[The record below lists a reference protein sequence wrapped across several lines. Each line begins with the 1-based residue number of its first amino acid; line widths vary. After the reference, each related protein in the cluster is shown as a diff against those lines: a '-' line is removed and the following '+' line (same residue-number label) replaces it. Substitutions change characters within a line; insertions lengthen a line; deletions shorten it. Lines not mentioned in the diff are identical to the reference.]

1 MKYSHFSVIIKV
13 NKKSEFIFSRKKVES
28 VIGTENNKALEEVQ
42 KEKLEI
48 QELHIKIKNLDNDPE
63 LKESLAKAL
72 ISKAAT
78 DHNIVEF
85 YDYYKSE
92 VTKYKGLCR
101 EFLEKSRTMDD
112 DEKDLFWYL
121 IASLIR
127 LIHTMYNEDFDEGFD
142 LYLSVENSSNVRFN
156 DYGRFASS
164 WVYENISEIF
174 SKDELDFIT
183 PYFSCGSGDGIRD
196 LISKI
201 GKEIV
206 TEDPILDEISFWGFL
221 NELFTDVNI
230 YSQRNESGEL
240 SFTAERRLFRLNFE
254 NLAPPRFS
262 DIIDPQ
268 SLSED
273 KLNNHIVKSQKF
285 RLLFGKYFR
294 FIISNIRYPDCG
306 GDEETRAKLKERFL
320 SDPNL
325 KEFLDDQLEV
335 YAETLLDTNW
345 NKLYPW
351 SG

>member
-1 MKYSHFSVIIKV
+1 M
-13 NKKSEFIFSRKKVES
+13 
-28 VIGTENNKALEEVQ
+28 
-42 KEKLEI
+42 
-48 QELHIKIKNLDNDPE
+48 
-63 LKESLAKAL
+63 
-72 ISKAAT
+72 ISKTAT

-112 DEKDLFWYL
+112 DKKDLFWSL
-121 IASLIR
+121 IASIIR
-127 LIHTMYNEDFDEGFD
+127 LVHTMYNEDFDEGFD

-183 PYFSCGSGDGIRD
+183 PYFSCDSGDGIRD

-206 TEDPILDEISFWGFL
+206 TEDPILEEISFWGFL

-240 SFTAERRLFRLNFE
+240 YFTAERGFVRLNFE

-262 DIIDPQ
+262 DTIDPQ
-268 SLSED
+268 RLSED

-335 YAETLLDTNW
+335 YTKTLLDTNW
-345 NKLYPW
+345 NKLYRW
-351 SG
+351 SS

>member
-1 MKYSHFSVIIKV
+1 MID
-13 NKKSEFIFSRKKVES
+13 
-28 VIGTENNKALEEVQ
+28 TENNKALKEVQ

-112 DEKDLFWYL
+112 DKKDLFW
-121 IASLIR
+121 SLISSIIR
-127 LIHTMYNEDFDEGFD
+127 LVHTMYNEDFDEGFD

-156 DYGRFASS
+156 DYGLFIRS
-164 WVYENISEIF
+164 WIYENISKIF
-174 SKDELDFIT
+174 SKDELELINQ
-183 PYFSCGSGDGIRD
+183 YFAYDSGDGIRN
-196 LISKI
+196 LIAKI
-201 GKEIV
+201 NNEID
-206 TEDPILDEISFWGFL
+206 TEDPISDEISFFGFL
-221 NELFTDVNI
+221 NELFTDVKI

-240 SFTAERRLFRLNFE
+240 SFTDERGFVRLNFE

-262 DIIDPQ
+262 DIIDRQ
-268 SLSED
+268 RLSED

-306 GDEETRAKLKERFL
+306 GDEEIRAKLKERFL

-345 NKLYPW
+345 NKLYRW
-351 SG
+351 SS

>member
-1 MKYSHFSVIIKV
+1 MIS
-13 NKKSEFIFSRKKVES
+13 
-28 VIGTENNKALEEVQ
+28 TENNKDLEEIQ
-42 KEKLEI
+42 KEKQEI

-63 LKESLAKAL
+63 LKNSLAEAL
-72 ISKAAT
+72 ISKTAT

-112 DEKDLFWYL
+112 DEKDLFWSL
-121 IASLIR
+121 IASIIR
-127 LIHTMYNEDFDEGFD
+127 LVHTMYNEDFDEGFD

-183 PYFSCGSGDGIRD
+183 PYFSCGSGDGIRN
-196 LISKI
+196 LISGI
-201 GKEIV
+201 ENEVVI
-206 TEDPILDEISFWGFL
+206 EDPILDEISFFGFL
-221 NELFTDVNI
+221 NELFADVNI
-230 YSQRNESGEL
+230 YSQRNENGEL
-240 SFTAERRLFRLNFE
+240 SFTDKRGLVRLNFK
-254 NLAPPRFS
+254 NLAPIGFS
-262 DIIDPQ
+262 EFIDLQCLP
-268 SLSED
+268 EG
-273 KLNNHIVKSQKF
+273 KLENHPIKSQKF
-285 RLLFGKYFR
+285 KLLFGKYFR
-294 FIISNIRYPDCG
+294 FVISYISYPDCG

-325 KEFLDDQLEV
+325 KEFLGDELET
-335 YAETLLDTNW
+335 YTKTLLDTNW

-351 SG
+351 SS

>member
-1 MKYSHFSVIIKV
+1 M
-13 NKKSEFIFSRKKVES
+13 
-28 VIGTENNKALEEVQ
+28 IGTENNKALEEVQ

-63 LKESLAKAL
+63 FKNSLAENL
-72 ISKAAT
+72 ISKTAT

-112 DEKDLFWYL
+112 DKKDLFWSL
-121 IASLIR
+121 IASIIR
-127 LIHTMYNEDFDEGFD
+127 LVHTMYNEDFDEGFD

-183 PYFSCGSGDGIRD
+183 PYFSCDSGDGIRD

-206 TEDPILDEISFWGFL
+206 TEDPILEEISFWGFL
-221 NELFTDVNI
+221 NELFMDVNI

-240 SFTAERRLFRLNFE
+240 YFTAERGFVRLNFE

-262 DIIDPQ
+262 DTIDPQ
-268 SLSED
+268 RLSED

-335 YAETLLDTNW
+335 YTKTLLDTNW
-345 NKLYPW
+345 NKLYRW
-351 SG
+351 SS

>member
-1 MKYSHFSVIIKV
+1 M
-13 NKKSEFIFSRKKVES
+13 
-28 VIGTENNKALEEVQ
+28 IGTENNKALEEIQ

-63 LKESLAKAL
+63 FKNSLAETL
-72 ISKAAT
+72 IFKTAT
-78 DHNIVEF
+78 DHNTVEF

-112 DEKDLFWYL
+112 DKKDLFWSL
-121 IASLIR
+121 IASIIR
-127 LIHTMYNEDFDEGFD
+127 LVHTMYNEDFDEGFD

-206 TEDPILDEISFWGFL
+206 TEDPILDEISFYGFL

-240 SFTAERRLFRLNFE
+240 YFTDERGFVRLNFE

-262 DIIDPQ
+262 DTIDPQ
-268 SLSED
+268 RLSED
-273 KLNNHIVKSQKF
+273 KLENHIVKSQKF

-325 KEFLDDQLEV
+325 KEFLGDELET
-335 YAETLLDTNW
+335 YTQTLLDTNW
-345 NKLYPW
+345 NKLHPW
-351 SG
+351 SN

>member
-1 MKYSHFSVIIKV
+1 MID
-13 NKKSEFIFSRKKVES
+13 
-28 VIGTENNKALEEVQ
+28 TENNKALEEVQ

-48 QELHIKIKNLDNDPE
+48 QELHIKIKNFDNDPE
-63 LKESLAKAL
+63 FKDSLAEAL
-72 ISKAAT
+72 ISKTAT

-112 DEKDLFWYL
+112 DEKDLFW
-121 IASLIR
+121 SLITSIIR
-127 LIHTMYNEDFDEGFD
+127 LVHSMYNEDFDIGFD
-142 LYLSVENSSNVRFN
+142 LYLSVENSSNVKFN
-156 DYGRFASS
+156 DYGIFACN
-164 WVYENISEIF
+164 WVYENINEIF

-183 PYFSCGSGDGIRD
+183 PYFSCGSEDGIRD

-201 GKEIV
+201 GKEAV

-221 NELFTDVNI
+221 NEVFTDVSV
-230 YSQRNESGEL
+230 YSQRNKSGEL
-240 SFTAERRLFRLNFE
+240 SFSDKKGLVRLNFK
-254 NLAPPRFS
+254 NLAPVGFS
-262 DIIDPQ
+262 DSIDPQ
-268 SLSED
+268 RLQED
-273 KLNNHIVKSQKF
+273 KLENHIVKSQKF

-325 KEFLDDQLEV
+325 KEFLGDELET
-335 YAETLLDTNW
+335 YTKTLLDTNW
-345 NKLYPW
+345 NKLHPW
-351 SG
+351 SN

>member
-1 MKYSHFSVIIKV
+1 
-13 NKKSEFIFSRKKVES
+13 

-63 LKESLAKAL
+63 FKNSLAENL
-72 ISKAAT
+72 ISKTAT

-112 DEKDLFWYL
+112 DKKDLFWSL
-121 IASLIR
+121 IASIIR
-127 LIHTMYNEDFDEGFD
+127 LVHTMYNEDFDEGFD

-183 PYFSCGSGDGIRD
+183 PYFSCDSGDGIRD

-206 TEDPILDEISFWGFL
+206 TEDPILEEISFWGFL

-240 SFTAERRLFRLNFE
+240 YFTAERGFVRLNFE

-262 DIIDPQ
+262 DTIDPQ
-268 SLSED
+268 RLSED

-335 YAETLLDTNW
+335 YTKTLLDTNW
-345 NKLYPW
+345 NKLYRW
-351 SG
+351 SS

>member
-1 MKYSHFSVIIKV
+1 M
-13 NKKSEFIFSRKKVES
+13 
-28 VIGTENNKALEEVQ
+28 IGTENNKALEEVQ

-63 LKESLAKAL
+63 FKKSLAETL
-72 ISKAAT
+72 IFKTAT

-112 DEKDLFWYL
+112 DKKDLFWSL
-121 IASLIR
+121 IASIIR
-127 LIHTMYNEDFDEGFD
+127 LVHTMYNEDFDEGFD

-183 PYFSCGSGDGIRD
+183 PYFSCGSRDGIRD

-221 NELFTDVNI
+221 NELFTGVNI
-230 YSQRNESGEL
+230 YSQRDESGEL
-240 SFTAERRLFRLNFE
+240 SFTAERGLVRLNFE

-262 DIIDPQ
+262 DTIDPQ

>member
-1 MKYSHFSVIIKV
+1 MIS
-13 NKKSEFIFSRKKVES
+13 
-28 VIGTENNKALEEVQ
+28 TENNKALEEVQ
-42 KEKLEI
+42 NEKLEI
-48 QELHIKIKNLDNDPE
+48 QELSKKIKNFDNDPE
-63 LKESLAKAL
+63 LKESLAEAL
-72 ISKAAT
+72 ISKVAT

-85 YDYYKSE
+85 FDYYKSE
-92 VTKYKGLCR
+92 VTKYKGLCS

-112 DEKDLFWYL
+112 DEKDLFWSL
-121 IASLIR
+121 IASIIR
-127 LIHTMYNEDFDEGFD
+127 LVHTMYNEDFDEGFD

-240 SFTAERRLFRLNFE
+240 SFTAERGLIRLNFE

-262 DIIDPQ
+262 DTIDPQ
-268 SLSED
+268 RLSED

-294 FIISNIRYPDCG
+294 FIISTIRYPDCG

-320 SDPNL
+320 SDQNL

-335 YAETLLDTNW
+335 YTKTLLDTNW
-345 NKLYPW
+345 NKLYRW
-351 SG
+351 SS

>member
-1 MKYSHFSVIIKV
+1 MIS
-13 NKKSEFIFSRKKVES
+13 
-28 VIGTENNKALEEVQ
+28 TENNKDLEEIQ
-42 KEKLEI
+42 KEKQEI
-48 QELHIKIKNLDNDPE
+48 QEIHIKIKNFDVE
-63 LKESLAKAL
+63 MKFQESLVEAL
-72 ISKAAT
+72 ISKVAT
-78 DHNIVEF
+78 DSVASKF
-85 YDYYKSE
+85 YDYYKFE
-92 VTKYKGLCR
+92 VTKHNGLCR
-101 EFLEKSRTMDD
+101 EFVEKSRTMDD
-112 DEKDLFWYL
+112 DEKDLFWSL
-121 IASLIR
+121 IASIIR
-127 LIHTMYNEDFDEGFD
+127 LVHTMYNEDFDEGFD

-240 SFTAERRLFRLNFE
+240 SFTAERGLIRLNFE

-262 DIIDPQ
+262 DTIDPQ
-268 SLSED
+268 RLSED

-320 SDPNL
+320 SDQNL

-335 YAETLLDTNW
+335 YAKTLLDTNW

-351 SG
+351 SS

>member
-1 MKYSHFSVIIKV
+1 MID
-13 NKKSEFIFSRKKVES
+13 
-28 VIGTENNKALEEVQ
+28 TENNKALEEVQ

-63 LKESLAKAL
+63 FKNSLAENL
-72 ISKAAT
+72 ISKTAT

-112 DEKDLFWYL
+112 DKKDLFWSL
-121 IASLIR
+121 IASIIR
-127 LIHTMYNEDFDEGFD
+127 LVHTMYNEDFDEGFD

-183 PYFSCGSGDGIRD
+183 PYFSCDSGDGIRD

-206 TEDPILDEISFWGFL
+206 TEDPILEEISFWGFL

-240 SFTAERRLFRLNFE
+240 YFTAERGFVRLNFE
-254 NLAPPRFS
+254 KLAPPRFS
-262 DIIDPQ
+262 DTIDPQ
-268 SLSED
+268 RLSED

-335 YAETLLDTNW
+335 YTKTLLDTNW
-345 NKLYPW
+345 NKLYRW
-351 SG
+351 SS

>member
-1 MKYSHFSVIIKV
+1 M
-13 NKKSEFIFSRKKVES
+13 
-28 VIGTENNKALEEVQ
+28 IGTENNKALEEVQ

-63 LKESLAKAL
+63 FKNSLAENL
-72 ISKAAT
+72 ISKTAT

-112 DEKDLFWYL
+112 DKKDLFWSL
-121 IASLIR
+121 IASIIR
-127 LIHTMYNEDFDEGFD
+127 LVHTMYNEDFDEGFD

-183 PYFSCGSGDGIRD
+183 PYFSCDSGDGIRD

-206 TEDPILDEISFWGFL
+206 TEDPILEEISFWGFL

-240 SFTAERRLFRLNFE
+240 YFTAERGFVRLNFE

-262 DIIDPQ
+262 DTIDPQ
-268 SLSED
+268 RLSED

-335 YAETLLDTNW
+335 YTKTLLDTNW
-345 NKLYPW
+345 NKLYRW
-351 SG
+351 SS